1 MNQHHQHLID
11 TITAA
16 TDSDDALILMR
27 IDDTHTHLER
37 VNCSQTDSMNGALGL
52 LRCTLDS
59 FEDRMDLLAFTAAV
73 ASTCA
78 QAMEAA
84 TPAEATVEEEGNR
97 A

>member
-16 TDSDDALILMR
+16 SDGDDALILMR

-37 VNCSQTDSMNGALGL
+37 VNCSQTDIMNGALGL

-59 FEDRMDLLAFTAAV
+59 FEDRVDLLAFTAAV

-84 TPAEATVEEEGNR
+84 TPD
-97 A
+97 

>member
-1 MNQHHQHLID
+1 MNPHRQHLID

-16 TDSDDALILMR
+16 SDSDDALILMR

-37 VNCSQTDSMNGALGL
+37 VNCSQTDSMNGVLGL
-52 LRCTLDS
+52 LRCTLAD
-59 FEDRMDLLAFTAAV
+59 FEDRMDRLAFTAAV